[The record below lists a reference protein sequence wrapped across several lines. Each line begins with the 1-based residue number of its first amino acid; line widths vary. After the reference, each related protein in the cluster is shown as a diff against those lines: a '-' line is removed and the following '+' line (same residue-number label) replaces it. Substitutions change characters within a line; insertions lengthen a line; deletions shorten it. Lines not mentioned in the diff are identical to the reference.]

1 MFVEDYGK
9 TKFDFDKQN
18 NIKLTIVAKFI
29 KTIDNSYPFI
39 KAIFEFLCKLTIT
52 IF

>member
-18 NIKLTIVAKFI
+18 NIKLTSSN
-29 KTIDNSYPFI
+29 DDSS
-39 KAIFEFLCKLTIT
+39 
-52 IF
+52 